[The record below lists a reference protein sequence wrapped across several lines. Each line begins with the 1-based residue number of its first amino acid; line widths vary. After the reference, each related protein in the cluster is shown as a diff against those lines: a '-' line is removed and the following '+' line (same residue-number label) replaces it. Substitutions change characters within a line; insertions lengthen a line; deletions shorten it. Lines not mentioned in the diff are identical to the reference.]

1 MINFDLPWNPMRIEQ
16 RLGRI
21 HRVGQTEEV
30 LLSNLV
36 SANTIEDRILSV
48 LEARIN
54 LFELVVGEL
63 DMILGRVGEDFDF
76 ETTIF
81 RAHVQS
87 AHEPEFQSRLEE
99 LGEQL
104 ARARSGYLESR
115 GKTDTLIGGSPE
127 E

>member
-1 MINFDLPWNPMRIEQ
+1 MRIEQ

-21 HRVGQTEEV
+21 HRVGQSEEV

-36 SANTIEDRILSV
+36 NADTIEDRILSV

-63 DMILGRVGEDFDF
+63 DMILGRIGEDFDF
-76 ETTIF
+76 ETSIF

-87 AHEPEFQSRLEE
+87 AHEPEFESRLEE
-99 LGEQL
+99 LGDQL
-104 ARARSGYLESR
+104 ARARAGYLESR
-115 GKTDTLIGGSPE
+115 GRTDSLIGGGAAE
-127 E
+127 